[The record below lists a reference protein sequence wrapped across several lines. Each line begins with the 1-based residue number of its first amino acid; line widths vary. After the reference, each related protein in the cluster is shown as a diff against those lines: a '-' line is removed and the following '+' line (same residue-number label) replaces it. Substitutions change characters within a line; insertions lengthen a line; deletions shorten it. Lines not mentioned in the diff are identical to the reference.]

1 LLPSCVG
8 CLRLLAH
15 TSVGVRSRLV
25 GDSTILLDILRGVLL
40 CQSDVVL
47 RYNTSK
53 LLFYLLY
60 SDIAVFTHPAVGSGV
75 AIPHQILHKLQLPY
89 SVTASYPDSTHII
102 TPVIEPSLL
111 NNQVILDLVKV
122 YHLTSAHSSVSELV
136 QNSSTSSIP
145 SSSVTVLL
153 TNMDAHSALH
163 HNILRLEKASSHS
176 EVAQCLDHI
185 SIVMIR
191 LSVADLS
198 DEVVGRLKHVVGK
211 FLVTA
216 PASMDDCDL
225 YCRMLQFCSH
235 TFLTSVTPTKAAND
249 KKGTNEGFTSW
260 LYELSTSEHC
270 LCLQL
275 LSHSPETSPI
285 ETDLI
290 PLQKV
295 VMKFY
300 SSLLA
305 HPPSG
310 LFKGSFCIQLM
321 DTLCCRL
328 DMAGSPSYYDLPFL
342 ETSLHC
348 LLHLTALPLSSTSVH
363 VMAPYMRLAVSLRQ
377 VLWSFISGRG
387 DAFASFM
394 GKGVTLQA
402 ALALCHLMY
411 NVTLLDSGEKL
422 CSEWITLS
430 PSDVGLSWIHSLLQD
445 RGAQVSILLLLTN
458 KNWAKI
464 VGAFLL

>member
-1 LLPSCVG
+1 M
-8 CLRLLAH
+8 A
-15 TSVGVRSRLV
+15 
-25 GDSTILLDILRGVLL
+25 
-40 CQSDVVL
+40 
-47 RYNTSK
+47 N
-53 LLFYLLY
+53 
-60 SDIAVFTHPAVGSGV
+60 
-75 AIPHQILHKLQLPY
+75 
-89 SVTASYPDSTHII
+89 
-102 TPVIEPSLL
+102 
-111 NNQVILDLVKV
+111 
-122 YHLTSAHSSVSELV
+122 
-136 QNSSTSSIP
+136 
-145 SSSVTVLL
+145 
-153 TNMDAHSALH
+153 
-163 HNILRLEKASSHS
+163 
-176 EVAQCLDHI
+176 
-185 SIVMIR
+185 
-191 LSVADLS
+191 LS

-216 PASMDDCDL
+216 PASVDDCDL
-225 YCRMLQFCSH
+225 YCRVLHFCSH
-235 TFLTSVTPTKAAND
+235 TFLTSATSIKAANKRDCD
-249 KKGTNEGFTSW
+249 KKATNENFTSW
-260 LYELSTSEHC
+260 LYELNTSEHC

-310 LFKGSFCIQLM
+310 SFKGSFCIQLM

-342 ETSLHC
+342 EISLHC
-348 LLHLTALPLSSTSVH
+348 LLHLTAQPLSCTSVH

-387 DAFASFM
+387 EAFASFM

-411 NVTLLDSGEKL
+411 NMTMLDNGEEL
-422 CSEWITLS
+422 CSEWISLS
-430 PSDVGLSWIHSLLQD
+430 PSDVGLSWIHSLIQD
-445 RGAQVSILLLLTN
+445 RGAQVS
-458 KNWAKI
+458 
-464 VGAFLL
+464 V

>member
-1 LLPSCVG
+1 MLPSCVG

-15 TSVGVRSRLV
+15 TSASVRSHLV
-25 GDSTILLDILRGVLL
+25 SNNTFLLDVLRGVLL
-40 CQSDVVL
+40 CQSDTVL

-60 SDIAVFTHPAVGSGV
+60 SDITVFTHPAVGNGIAV
-75 AIPHQILHKLQLPY
+75 PHQIFCKLQLPY
-89 SVTASYPDSTHII
+89 SVTASYPISTHTTI
-102 TPVIEPSLL
+102 PVIDPSLL
-111 NNQVILDLVKV
+111 NKQAILDLLSV
-122 YHLTSAHSSVSELV
+122 YHLTSAHSSINELV
-136 QNSSTSSIP
+136 QNSSTSSNL
-145 SSSVTVLL
+145 SSSDIIVL
-153 TNMDAHSALH
+153 TNMDPHCALH
-163 HNILRLEKASSHS
+163 HSIMRLEKASSHS
-176 EVAQCLDHI
+176 EVAECLDYI

-191 LSVADLS
+191 LPVTDLS
-198 DEVVGRLKHVVGK
+198 DEVVDRLKHVVGK

-216 PASMDDCDL
+216 PASVDDCDL
-225 YCRMLQFCSH
+225 FCHVLHFCLH
-235 TFLTSVTPTKAAND
+235 TFLTSASLSKASNVDHYD
-249 KKGTNEGFTSW
+249 KKAINENFTSW
-260 LYELSTSEHC
+260 LYKLNTSENC

-275 LSHSPETSPI
+275 LSHSPETSSI

-290 PLQKV
+290 PVQKV

-305 HPPSG
+305 HSPSG

-348 LLHLTALPLSSTSVH
+348 LLHLTAQPLASTSVH

-387 DAFASFM
+387 EAFASFM

-402 ALALCHLMY
+402 TLALCHLMY

-430 PSDVGLSWIHSLLQD
+430 PTDVGLSWIHSLIQD
-445 RGAQVSILLLLTN
+445 RGAQVSISLL
-458 KNWAKI
+458 
-464 VGAFLL
+464 